1 MAELKNNIDEI
12 KRQFLEACENAINEI
27 GITGT
32 AELQSNAP
40 VKNGTLRRSLTFKKA
55 NTESKYKITFGSSL
69 DYATYTEFRN
79 KSKGWMRNTMNGLSS
94 DAKDIL
100 IKHLGKVGK

>member
-1 MAELKNNIDEI
+1 MLQSNIEIIKKQTLK
-12 KRQFLEACENAINEI
+12 ACGDAMDEI

-40 VKNGTLRRSLTFKKA
+40 VRNGTLRRSITFKKA
-55 NTESKYKITFGSSL
+55 NSESKYSITFGSSL
-69 DYATYTEFRN
+69 DYAPYTEFRN
-79 KSKGWMRNTMNGLSS
+79 KSKRWMRNTMNGLSS
-94 DAKDIL
+94 DARDII

>member
-1 MAELKNNIDEI
+1 MLQSNIDTI
-12 KRQFLEACENAINEI
+12 KKQILKACGDAMDEI

-40 VKNGTLRRSLTFKKA
+40 VRNGTLRRSITFKKA
-55 NTESKYKITFGSSL
+55 NSESKYSITFGSSL
-69 DYATYTEFRN
+69 DYAPYTEFRN
-79 KSKGWMRNTMNGLSS
+79 KSKRWMRNTMNGLSS
-94 DAKDIL
+94 DARDII

>member
-1 MAELKNNIDEI
+1 MLQSNIDII
-12 KRQFLEACENAINEI
+12 KKQILKACEDAMDEI

-40 VKNGTLRRSLTFKKA
+40 VKEGTLRRSITFKKA
-55 NTESKYKITFGSSL
+55 NSESKYKITFGSAI
-69 DYATYTEFRN
+69 DYAPCTEFRN
-79 KSKGWMRNTMNGLSS
+79 KSKGWMRSTMNGLSR

>member
-1 MAELKNNIDEI
+1 MLQSNIEIIKKQILK
-12 KRQFLEACENAINEI
+12 ACGDAMDEI

-40 VKNGTLRRSLTFKKA
+40 VRNGTLRRSITFKKA
-55 NTESKYKITFGSSL
+55 NSESKYSITFGSSL

-79 KSKGWMRNTMNGLSS
+79 KSKGWMRNTMNGLST
-94 DAKDIL
+94 DARDII

>member
-1 MAELKNNIDEI
+1 MLQSNIEIIKKQILK
-12 KRQFLEACENAINEI
+12 ACGDAMDEI

-40 VKNGTLRRSLTFKKA
+40 VKKGTLRRSITFKKA
-55 NTESKYKITFGSSL
+55 DSESKYKITLGSSL

-79 KSKGWMRNTMNGLSS
+79 KSKGWMRNTINGLSTN
-94 DAKDIL
+94 AKDIL

>member
-1 MAELKNNIDEI
+1 MLQSNIEIIKKQILK
-12 KRQFLEACENAINEI
+12 ACGDAMDEI

-40 VKNGTLRRSLTFKKA
+40 VKKGTLRRSITFKKA
-55 NTESKYKITFGSSL
+55 DSESKYKITLGSSL
-69 DYATYTEFRN
+69 DYAHYTEFRN
-79 KSKGWMRNTMNGLSS
+79 KSKGWMRSTMNGFSS